1 MSALQSWIQE
11 KESVFLYSVLATAET
26 APERRAFFENL
37 GREAESLAAI
47 WEAELRE

>member
-47 WEAELRE
+47 WEAELRQ